1 VGRSVLVVDDEPVVR
16 MLVGDML
23 RDLGYRVTE
32 ASDGAAALRA
42 LQSGQPIDLLV
53 SDVGLPGGLN
63 GRQLADAARVE
74 RPQLK
79 VLFITGYADG
89 ALLGDGAPGGDMQV
103 IVKPFAMTTL
113 AAKIRAM
120 T

>member
-1 VGRSVLVVDDEPVVR
+1 

-23 RDLGYRVTE
+23 RDLGYRVLE
-32 ASDGAAALRA
+32 AGDGAAALRV
-42 LQSGQPIDLLV
+42 LRSTQPVDLLV

-63 GRQLADAARVE
+63 GQQLADAVRVQ

-89 ALLGDGAPGGDMQV
+89 ALLGDGVLQGDMQ
-103 IVKPFAMTTL
+103 ITVKPFAMNTL
-113 AAKIRAM
+113 AAKIAAM